1 LTCENNIRWAAL
13 WACFSC
19 AAVFSAP
26 LPFSATQEI
35 TGNDIYSLAGHG
47 DTLWMVTRLG
57 ANFTFASTDSLV
69 WRGYKSD
76 SLNYVIGFGD
86 ATALLCLRSS
96 SRNVTADNSVAGNR
110 LWLHR
115 HSDNADLLVDPGFTK
130 ADSLSKI
137 ATSADFSAVDVA
149 WSKGAFWL
157 ACKDGGLVRITSGGD
172 SARAVFPGS
181 AKWVAPSQVT
191 DTSVSGASFPHF
203 PDTTQSVIA
212 VKVRDASSTSP
223 QVWVATPSAI
233 WEFTPD
239 DTSWEQPLTA
249 ALSDPSLI
257 FVNFRTIY
265 VPPAP
270 DSSAPLAAIT
280 VKKGAS
286 SPEAVELFYY
296 DAAAESWVA
305 LTSDGFS
312 ALSFGGAGEVYVA
325 AGVTPEVYL
334 FRQENV
340 FSVAIGWYAFQKR
353 MTMAAGANFPKLISD
368 VLFLQRPG
376 GPSALWIATADTI
389 SPSVKNGL
397 FYSLDEKK
405 DELDTVAFRY
415 VHSDKKLQNGLKE
428 TYAYPGI
435 LNAYNGGKAFFAYNL
450 STPSKVTISIY
461 DWNMDLVKTVIK
473 DKDRPA
479 GNDRINGRSTNTLE
493 DFWDG
498 TNASGKRVAVGVYYY
513 KLTARSGEHSFGKI
527 IVAK

>member
-1 LTCENNIRWAAL
+1 MTCENNIRCAAL
-13 WACFSC
+13 WACLSC

-35 TGNDIYSLAGHG
+35 TSNDIYSLSGHG

-57 ANFTFASTDSLV
+57 ANFTFATTDSLT

-76 SLNYVIGFGD
+76 SLNGAMGFGD
-86 ATALLCLRSS
+86 ATALLCLRSGS
-96 SRNVTADNSVAGNR
+96 SNVTADNSVSANR
-110 LWLHR
+110 IWLHR
-115 HSDNADLLVDPGFTK
+115 HSDNSDLLIDPGFTK
-130 ADSLSKI
+130 ADSLSKM
-137 ATSADFSAVDVA
+137 AASADFSAVDVA

-157 ACKDGGLVRITSGGD
+157 ACRDGGLVRITGGGD
-172 SARAVFPGS
+172 SVRAVFPGS
-181 AKWVAPSQVT
+181 KKWFAPPRIT
-191 DTSVSGASFPHF
+191 DTSASGISLGRF
-203 PDTTQSVIA
+203 PDSTQRVIA
-212 VKVRDASSTSP
+212 VKVRDASASAP
-223 QVWVATPSAI
+223 RVWVATPLAI
-233 WEFTPD
+233 WEFTTN
-239 DTSWEQPLTA
+239 DTSWQQPVSARLN
-249 ALSDPSLI
+249 DPSLI
-257 FVNFRTIY
+257 FVNFRNIY

-270 DSSAPLAAIT
+270 DSSAPLAAMT

-286 SPEAVELFYY
+286 SAEAIELFYY
-296 DAAAESWVA
+296 DAATASWVA
-305 LTSDGFS
+305 LTGDGFS
-312 ALSFGGAGEVYVA
+312 ALSFGGEGEAYVA

-334 FRQENV
+334 FRQVNG
-340 FSVAIGWYAFQKR
+340 FSEAIGWYAFQKR

-368 VLFLQRPG
+368 VLLLQRPG
-376 GPSALWIATADTI
+376 GQSALWIATSDTI

-405 DELDTVAFRY
+405 DEQDTAAFHY
-415 VHSDKKLQNGLKE
+415 LHSDKKLQNGLKE

-450 STPSKVTISIY
+450 SVPSKVTISIY

-473 DKDRPA
+473 DKDRSA

-498 TNASGKRVAVGVYYY
+498 ANAFGKRVAVGVYYY